1 MSIEN
6 ILPAAKLSNDDIII
20 ITSRNSLRTL
30 SHLNNNTK
38 KHELIILGKSTYLLA
53 QEKGFSTCKY
63 AGKNLEELCKY
74 IKSHYKDRELVYLSG
89 EIVTEELNYKNCNAY
104 INRIIVYKTAP
115 ADNLSINFKENILK
129 NNFSGVI
136 FFSKESARIFCELL
150 KKEGLQP
157 YLGNLYAFCLS
168 PEISKSLSSYGFKA
182 TMYAKNPYM
191 NAIIKMIVNFRF

>member
-6 ILPAAKLSNDDIII
+6 ILPAAELSNDDIII
-20 ITSRNSLRTL
+20 ITSRNALRAL
-30 SHLNNNTK
+30 SQLDNYKNY
-38 KHELIILGKSTYLLA
+38 ELIVLGKSTCLLA
-53 QEKGFSTCKY
+53 QQEGFNSCKY
-63 AGKNLEELCKY
+63 AGKNLKELCAY
-74 IKSHYKDRELVYLSG
+74 IKSHYKDRNLVYLSG

-104 INRIIVYKTAP
+104 INRIIVYKTTRV
-115 ADNLSINFKENILK
+115 DSLSINFKENILK
-129 NNFSGVI
+129 NNFNGVI

-150 KKEGLQP
+150 EKEGLQP

-168 PEISKSLSSYGFKA
+168 PEISKSISSYGFKA